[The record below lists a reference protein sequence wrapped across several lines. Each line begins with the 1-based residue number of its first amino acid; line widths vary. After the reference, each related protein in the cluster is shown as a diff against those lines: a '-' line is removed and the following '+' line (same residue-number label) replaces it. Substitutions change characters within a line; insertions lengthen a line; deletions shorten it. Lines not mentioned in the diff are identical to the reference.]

1 MKKYLV
7 LDSPEHKIIYGSVKD
22 LGDGKF
28 KFTGRKRED
37 VTMEV
42 LGTAFEWF
50 LKHERDDQHKEL
62 QFEGIPYKL
71 TLVKVEEQEDV
82 KTED

>member
-28 KFTGRKRED
+28 KFTGKKRED
-37 VTMEV
+37 ATMEV

-71 TLVKVEEQEDV
+71 MLVKCEEQTNE
-82 KTED
+82 E